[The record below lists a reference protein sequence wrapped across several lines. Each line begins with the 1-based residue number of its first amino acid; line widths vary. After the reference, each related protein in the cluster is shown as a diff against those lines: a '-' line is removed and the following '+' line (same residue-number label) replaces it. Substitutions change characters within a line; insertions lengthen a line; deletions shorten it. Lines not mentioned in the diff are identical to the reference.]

1 MSPTATIASVVVA
14 LLFIAWLFQSDV
26 KDPGY
31 EAWVKRQQEEMKQEK
46 AQKASMGINVTDA
59 GVTKDNSPLEAHRR
73 DLKGG
78 YAGGEGDIVLRGSDG
93 IPITEPVPGEVT
105 IDQLRKDDPA
115 DQEPNQNG
123 FGKGVKLNGTYVGV
137 TYVGDAPKK
146 TDDYDA
152 PSITF
157 RRDGGFTT
165 QNMGAAEVD
174 MEAGGTGGAVDRG
187 SGRYRLWENTLE
199 LTFTDGLTRKKGSKR
214 SYTVLP
220 VSGPSGAPTAITIQ
234 GKIFKLDPGR

>member
-59 GVTKDNSPLEAHRR
+59 GVTKDNTPIEARR
-73 DLKGG
+73 ADLKGGGG
-78 YAGGEGDIVLRGSDG
+78 YAGGDGDLVLKGSDG
-93 IPITEPVPGEVT
+93 IPLTENVT
-105 IDQLRKDDPA
+105 TDISIDQQKKDEQA
-115 DQEPNQNG
+115 DREANG
-123 FGKGVKLNGTYVGV
+123 FGKGVKLHGTYVGV
-137 TYVGDAPKK
+137 AYIGDTPKA
-146 TDDYDA
+146 TDGYDA

-157 RRDGGFTT
+157 RRDGSFAT

-174 MEAGGTGGAVDRG
+174 MEAGGAGGAVDRG

-199 LTFTDGLTRKKGSKR
+199 LTYTDGLTRKKGSKR
-214 SYTVLP
+214 SYTVVP
-220 VSGPSGAPTAITIQ
+220 VSGPAGAPTAITIQ
-234 GKIFKLDPGR
+234 GKIFKMDPAR